1 MCKGRFVFLYVA
13 QFFKGVRRIVTYDS
27 MHCSDEKKKYT
38 VGTSVQFLI
47 SSSLV
52 LSHFKNVF
60 GSSATVNPLDKAFDT
75 QGVISS
81 ICVE

>member
-1 MCKGRFVFLYVA
+1 MYVA
-13 QFFKGVRRIVTYDS
+13 QVFKGVRRIVTYDS

-52 LSHFKNVF
+52 VSHFKNVF
-60 GSSATVNPLDKAFDT
+60 CSNATVNPLDKAFDT

>member
-1 MCKGRFVFLYVA
+1 LYVA
-13 QFFKGVRRIVTYDS
+13 QVFKGVRRIVTYDS

-52 LSHFKNVF
+52 VSHFKNVF
-60 GSSATVNPLDKAFDT
+60 CSNATVNPLDKAFDI